1 MSVSYNLLCGRVLP
15 SLLGEQG
22 LSVEMWEQPT
32 EGGGAQEW
40 VMGKRGTW
48 WSEPG

>member
-22 LSVEMWEQPT
+22 LGVEIWEQPA
-32 EGGGAQEW
+32 EGGEGGKWVVAKKGA
-40 VMGKRGTW
+40 
-48 WSEPG
+48 